1 MFTGLKDLDREI
13 LKYLNDLEIPN
24 CFRISKS
31 IYFKVCDDDFL
42 KRRLRKYPNIFKY
55 KDKRESVKLFY
66 SRAVSRIYVMKRD
79 FDFQYYEG
87 DFYKQLSLFRSFK
100 GSNLFHKSCEKG
112 EFSLVK
118 YCVEKGYDVN
128 HSNDYA
134 MRLALSLI
142 HI

>member
-42 KRRLRKYPNIFKY
+42 KRRLGKYPNIFKY

-79 FDFQYYEG
+79 FDFQYYEN
-87 DFYKQLSLFRSFK
+87 DFINNYLFSVRSTGATGVTCFINLAKKENSLW
-100 GSNLFHKSCEKG
+100 
-112 EFSLVK
+112 
-118 YCVEKGYDVN
+118 
-128 HSNDYA
+128 
-134 MRLALSLI
+134 
-142 HI
+142 